1 MTNKPNASLTHNG
14 RHHYIVRPNS
24 FALFLPEI
32 KESVLN
38 KDFQQLKELLK
49 GVHSMDLAE
58 GWTRL
63 EPQDRII
70 VFRLLSAKKAVEVF
84 EDLRFPEQSQLLNS
98 LDNQEAASVI
108 NEMAPDDRAKLFK
121 DLKPK
126 VVKKLFAVMKK
137 EEAEDV
143 RKLLTF
149 KEDMAG
155 SIMTTEFVELKKA
168 MTARQALVHLQETYK
183 AGQIPNL
190 YSVYVTDESHKLIG
204 GLSLQMLIAAPSDIL
219 VKDIMSDVD
228 TVKIDCHMLK
238 EEAAAKFS
246 KYDLLDA
253 PVVDDENR
261 LLGIITIDDVVD
273 LIHKEAA
280 KELYEIG
287 KMHAQ
292 GGEEIRYATATVK
305 ELVRRRV
312 GWLVVLLAFDFLT
325 GTVLKNF
332 EHALGSVVS
341 LAFFIPMLLDTGG
354 NAGAQTSITIIRGL
368 ATGDVHWK
376 NVWKVARLE
385 ASASIVM
392 GLIVGAVAFL
402 RAMMLQHDVFLGLVV
417 GSTMTFVVLL
427 AIFTGIC
434 LPLVSKRLGMDPAVL
449 AGPIT
454 TSVVDVV
461 GLIIYFNIAKLFLPA
476 LAR

>member
-1 MTNKPNASLTHNG
+1 MTQISPPRNHNG
-14 RHHYIVRPNS
+14 RHHYIGRPNS

-32 KESVLN
+32 KEFLLQ

-49 GVHSMDLAE
+49 GIHSMDLAE
-58 GWTRL
+58 GWTKL
-63 EPQDRII
+63 EPQEKII

-84 EDLRFPEQSQLLNS
+84 EDLRFQEQSHLLNN

-108 NEMAPDDRAKLFK
+108 NEMAPDDRARLFK

-126 VVKKLFAVMKK
+126 VVRKLFAVMKK

-149 KEDMAG
+149 KEGMAG
-155 SIMTTEFVELKKA
+155 SIMTTEFVELKKS
-168 MTARQALVHLQETYK
+168 MSARQGLVHLQETYK
-183 AGQIPNL
+183 AGQNPNL
-190 YSVYVTDESHKLIG
+190 YSVYVTDDEHKLVG
-204 GLSLQMLIAAPSDIL
+204 GLSLQMLISAPSDIL
-219 VKDIMSDVD
+219 IKDIMSDVD
-228 TVKIDCHMLK
+228 LVKIDCHMFK
-238 EEAAAKFS
+238 EDVAAKFS
-246 KYDLLDA
+246 KYDLFDA

-273 LIHKEAA
+273 LIHKEAT
-280 KELYEIG
+280 KEMYEIG
-287 KMHAQ
+287 KMHAK

-305 ELVRRRV
+305 ELVRRRA

-325 GTVLKNF
+325 GTVLKSF
-332 EHALGSVVS
+332 EHALGSVVA

-354 NAGAQTSITIIRGL
+354 NAGAQASITIIRGF

-385 ASASIVM
+385 AFASIVM

-402 RAMMLQHDVFLGLVV
+402 RAMMLQKDFFLSLVV
-417 GSTMTFVVLL
+417 GSTMTLVVLL
-427 AIFTGIC
+427 AIATGIC

-454 TSVVDVV
+454 TSVVDIV
-461 GLIIYFNIAKLFLPA
+461 GLIIYFNIAKMFLPQ
-476 LAR
+476 L